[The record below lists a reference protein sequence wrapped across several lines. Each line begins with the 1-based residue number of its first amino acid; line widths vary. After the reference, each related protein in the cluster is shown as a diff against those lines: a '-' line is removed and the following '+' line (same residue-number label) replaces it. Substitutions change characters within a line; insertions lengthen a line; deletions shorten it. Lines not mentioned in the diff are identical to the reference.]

1 MEILRAAIQRI
12 GKAGNAQNEE
22 VSVPD
27 FENIVLQNK
36 TDLLNDFVSNMR
48 SVFNSSGH
56 AVFGKFDENISEF
69 PFSTYLEDFW
79 KKQDDSAFVV
89 FCKNSSKRLFCI
101 VRKIFSAK
109 VDYVIFVQYREQGA
123 DFLFIVLL
131 NNVNSALVGDDGQL
145 TSAPTLDIHKLH
157 HASRINLSKWLE
169 NARHLTKDNYL
180 SFISKL
186 ENKTTGAGYFREF
199 IGGAEYSDAD
209 ATTRAL
215 KTATKNFARDN
226 SLSVEDVMKEAFSFL
241 SHNIKNDIEL
251 ETFAHRIFPEYSNE
265 FIKFAHSFEIP
276 GHFQP
281 SYKEVKKFQRLSI
294 RTSDYSINLA
304 RNLFGDSVNW
314 DSHKH
319 ILHIKVSAE
328 DGRKIDAFMNE

>member
-22 VSVPD
+22 VPIPD

-48 SVFNSSGH
+48 SVFNSSGN
-56 AVFGKFDENISEF
+56 AVFGKFDENIREF

-79 KKQDDSAFVV
+79 KLQTDLAFVF
-89 FCKNSSKRLFCI
+89 FCQNSSKRLFRI

-109 VDYVIFVQYREQGA
+109 VDYVIFVQYREQGE

-131 NNVNSALVGDDGQL
+131 NNVNSALVGEDGQL
-145 TSAPTLDIHKLH
+145 TSAPTLDVHKLH

-169 NARHLTKDNYL
+169 NAQHLTTENYL

-186 ENKTTGAGYFREF
+186 ENKTTGAGYFRDF

-209 ATTRAL
+209 VTTRAL
-215 KTATKNFARDN
+215 KNATKNFAKN
-226 SLSVEDVMKEAFSFL
+226 NGLNVEDIMKDAFSFL

-251 ETFAHRIFPEYSNE
+251 ETFAHRIFPEHSGD
-265 FIKFAHSFEIP
+265 FVKFAHSFEIP

-281 SYKEVKKFQRLSI
+281 SYREVKKFQRLSI

-304 RNLFGDSVNW
+304 RDLFGDSVNW
-314 DSHKH
+314 DSHRH
-319 ILHIKVSAE
+319 ILQIKVSVE